1 MGSTVNGSI
10 ERNVSRKSLGSL
22 DLEDIDR
29 PMKVV
34 EECMHRLELKHQLEE
49 QYKAEHGS
57 NASTSSTSSPSKES
71 EYEDSSKE
79 YDLNDVSSPSN
90 DKVGYRDGGNCNVD

>member
-1 MGSTVNGSI
+1 MAKAGSNGAI
-10 ERNVSRKSLGSL
+10 VRDVSRKSLGSL

-34 EECMHRLELKHQLEE
+34 EECMQRLELKHQLEE

-57 NASTSSTSSPSKES
+57 NDTSSTSSPSKES
-71 EYEDSSKE
+71 EYDDSSKE
-79 YDLNDVSSPSN
+79 YDLIDSSLPLAA
-90 DKVGYRDGGNCNVD
+90 KV